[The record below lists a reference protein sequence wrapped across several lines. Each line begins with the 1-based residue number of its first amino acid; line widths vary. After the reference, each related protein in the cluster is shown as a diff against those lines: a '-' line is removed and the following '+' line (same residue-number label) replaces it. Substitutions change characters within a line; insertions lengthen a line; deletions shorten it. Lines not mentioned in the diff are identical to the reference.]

1 MRINTLDDLLRA
13 VKDRPRKRLVV
24 AWANDAHTLE
34 AVNAAVEAGLVE
46 AILVGDE
53 PVMVKGCA
61 DLGLPRERFRMIHTA
76 TDAEAAIQAVAMV
89 RAGEADLL
97 MKGLLGTDKYM
108 RAILNKELG
117 LLDPG
122 AILSHVTVM
131 EHPGHPKLL
140 IAGDVAV
147 IPEPDFRE
155 KLAILGYLVQT
166 AKALGIETPK
176 VAVLSISE
184 QVQPKLR
191 SSAEAAQLTQMAAR
205 GEIKGALVD
214 GPMALDGAI
223 DPESARIKGMG
234 GPVAGDADCLLFPNI
249 EAGNVFY
256 KAGTKLGG
264 AEIAA
269 LVAGARVPCVLSS
282 RGDTARTKLCSI
294 ALAALLA

>member
-24 AWANDAHTLE
+24 AWANDLHTLE

-53 PVMVKGCA
+53 ALMEKVCQEHGFPKN
-61 DLGLPRERFRMIHTA
+61 RFRMVPA
-76 TDAEAAIQAVAMV
+76 ETDADAAARAVAMV
-89 RAGEADLL
+89 RSGEADLL
-97 MKGLLGTDKYM
+97 MKGLLSTEKYM
-108 RAILNKELG
+108 RAILNKEQG

-131 EHPGHPKLL
+131 AHPGYPKLL
-140 IAGDVAV
+140 IVGDVAV

-155 KLAILGYLVQT
+155 KLAILGSLVKT
-166 AKALGIETPK
+166 ALALGIEQPK
-176 VAVLSISE
+176 VAVLAASE
-184 QVQPKLR
+184 QVQPKMR
-191 SSAEAAQLTQMAAR
+191 ASAEAALLSKMAER
-205 GEIKGALVD
+205 GQILGALVD

-223 DPESARIKGMG
+223 DPESARIKGLTS
-234 GPVAGDADCLLFPNI
+234 PVAGDADCLLFPFL

-256 KAGTKLGG
+256 KMGTKLGG
-264 AEIAA
+264 AEVAA
-269 LVAGARVPCVLSS
+269 IVAGARVPCVLSS
-282 RGDTARTKLCSI
+282 RGDSARTKLSSI

>member
-1 MRINTLDDLLRA
+1 MRINSLDALLHA

-34 AVNAAVEAGLVE
+34 AVSAAVEAGVVE
-46 AILVGDE
+46 AIVVGDE
-53 PVMVKGCA
+53 TVMTEVCQA
-61 DLGLPRERFRMIHTA
+61 HGLPKERFRMVHAA
-76 TDAEAAIQAVAMV
+76 TDTEAATRAVAMV

-97 MKGLLGTDKYM
+97 MKGLLSTDKYM
-108 RAILNKELG
+108 RAILNKEQG

-147 IPEPDFRE
+147 IPEPEFKE
-155 KLAILGYLVQT
+155 KAAILGYLVKV
-166 AKALGIETPK
+166 AKALGVETPK
-176 VAVLSISE
+176 VAVLAASE
-184 QVQPKLR
+184 QVMPKLS
-191 SSAEAAQLTQMAAR
+191 SSADAALLSKMADR
-205 GEIKGALVD
+205 GQIKGAFVD
-214 GPMALDGAI
+214 GPMALDGAL
-223 DPESARIKGMG
+223 DPESARIKGLG

-269 LVAGARVPCVLSS
+269 VVAGARVPCVLSS
-282 RGDTARTKLCSI
+282 RGDSAKTKLSSI

>member
-34 AVNAAVEAGLVE
+34 AVDAAVAAGLVE

-53 PVMVKGCA
+53 PVMAKVCQEH
-61 DLGLPRERFRMIHTA
+61 GLPRERFRMVHAA
-76 TDAEAAIQAVAMV
+76 TDAEAASRAVGMV

-97 MKGLLGTDKYM
+97 MKGLLSTDKYM
-108 RAILNKELG
+108 RAILNKEQG

-131 EHPGHPKLL
+131 EHPGHPKL
-140 IAGDVAV
+140 IVAGDVAV
-147 IPEPDFRE
+147 IPEPEFKE
-155 KLAILGYLVQT
+155 KVAILGYLVKT
-166 AKALGIETPK
+166 AKALGVETPK
-176 VAVLSISE
+176 VAVLAASE
-184 QVQPKLR
+184 QVLPKLS
-191 SSAEAAQLTQMAAR
+191 SSADAAMLSKMADR
-205 GEIKGALVD
+205 GQIKGALVD
-214 GPMALDGAI
+214 GPLALDGAL
-223 DPESARIKGMG
+223 DPESAQIKGLG

-269 LVAGARVPCVLSS
+269 VVAGARVPCVLSS
-282 RGDTARTKLCSI
+282 RGDSAKTKLSSI

>member
-1 MRINTLDDLLRA
+1 MRINTLDELLLA

-46 AILVGDE
+46 AILVGDDALIGKVCHE
-53 PVMVKGCA
+53 
-61 DLGLPRERFRMIHTA
+61 LSLPKERFRVVHAA
-76 TDAEAAIQAVAMV
+76 TDSEAASKAVAMV
-89 RAGEADLL
+89 RSGEADLL
-97 MKGLLGTDKYM
+97 MKGLLSTDKYM
-108 RAILNKELG
+108 RAILNKEQG

-131 EHPGHPKLL
+131 EHPGHAKLI

-147 IPEPDFRE
+147 IPEPEFKE
-155 KLAILGYLVQT
+155 KLAILNYLVKT
-166 AKALGIETPK
+166 ARALGVETPK
-176 VAVLSISE
+176 VAVLAASE
-184 QVQPKLR
+184 QVLPKM
-191 SSAEAAQLTQMAAR
+191 SSSSDAAMLSKMADR
-205 GEIKGALVD
+205 GQIKGALVD
-214 GPMALDGAI
+214 GPLALDGAL
-223 DPESARIKGMG
+223 DAESAQIKGLG

-269 LVAGARVPCVLSS
+269 VVAGARVPCVLSS
-282 RGDTARTKLCSI
+282 RGDSAKTKLSSI

>member
-1 MRINTLDDLLRA
+1 MRINTLDELLLA

-46 AILVGDE
+46 AFLVGDE
-53 PVMVKGCA
+53 PVMAKVCQE
-61 DLGLPRERFRMIHTA
+61 LVLPRERFHLIHAA
-76 TDAEAAIQAVAMV
+76 TDREAAAKAVAMV
-89 RAGEADLL
+89 RSGEADLL
-97 MKGLLGTDKYM
+97 MKGLLSTELYM
-108 RAILNKELG
+108 KAILNKELG

-122 AILSHVTVM
+122 AILSHVAVM
-131 EHPGHPKLL
+131 EHPGHSKLL

-147 IPEPDFRE
+147 IPEPELKE
-155 KLAILGYLVQT
+155 KVAILGYLVKA

-176 VAVLSISE
+176 VAVLSASE

-191 SSAEAAQLTQMAAR
+191 SSAEAALLSKMADR
-205 GEIKGALVD
+205 GQIKGALVD

-223 DPESARIKGMG
+223 DPESARIKSMG
-234 GPVAGDADCLLFPNI
+234 GSVAGDADCLLFPNL
-249 EAGNVFY
+249 EAGNTFY

-269 LVAGARVPCVLSS
+269 VVAGATVPCILSS
-282 RGDTARTKLCSI
+282 RGDSTKTKLSSI

>member
-1 MRINTLDDLLRA
+1 MRITTLDDLLRA
-13 VKDRPRKRLVV
+13 VKDRPRKRLAV
-24 AWANDAHTLE
+24 AWANDDHTLE

-53 PVMVKGCA
+53 GIMRKVCTDHHLPV
-61 DLGLPRERFRMIHTA
+61 ERFRLVHAA
-76 TDAEAAIQAVAMV
+76 TEAEAATRAVAMV
-89 RAGEADLL
+89 RSGEADLL
-97 MKGLLGTDKYM
+97 MKGLLSTEKYM
-108 RAILNKELG
+108 KAILHKELG

-131 EHPGHPKLL
+131 EHPGHPKLI

-147 IPEPDFRE
+147 IPEPELKE
-155 KLAILGYLVQT
+155 KVAILGYLVKT

-176 VAVLSISE
+176 VAVLAASE

-191 SSAEAAQLTQMAAR
+191 ASAEAALLSKMADR
-205 GEIKGALVD
+205 GQIKGALVD

-223 DPESARIKGMG
+223 DPESARIKGMT
-234 GPVAGDADCLLFPNI
+234 GPVAGDADCLLFPNL
-249 EAGNVFY
+249 EAGNTFY

-282 RGDTARTKLCSI
+282 RGDSARTKLSSI

>member
-46 AILVGDE
+46 ALLVGDE
-53 PVMVKGCA
+53 PVMVKVCQ
-61 DLGLPRERFRMIHTA
+61 DHGLPGDRFRMIHAA
-76 TDAEAAIQAVAMV
+76 TDAEAAAKAVGMV
-89 RAGEADLL
+89 RSGEADLL
-97 MKGLLGTDKYM
+97 MKGLLSTELYM
-108 RAILNKELG
+108 KAILNRDQG

-147 IPEPDFRE
+147 IPEPEFKE
-155 KLAILGYLVQT
+155 KLAILGYLVTT
-166 AKALGIETPK
+166 ARALGIDQPK
-176 VAVLSISE
+176 VAVLAASE

-191 SSAEAAQLTQMAAR
+191 ASVEAALLAKMADR
-205 GEIKGALVD
+205 GQIRGALVD

-223 DPESARIKGMG
+223 DPGSARIKGMQ
-234 GPVAGDADCLLFPNI
+234 GPVAGDADCLLFPNL
-249 EAGNVFY
+249 EAGNTFY

-269 LVAGARVPCVLSS
+269 VVAGARVPCVLSS
-282 RGDTARTKLCSI
+282 RGDSAKTKLSSI

>member
-1 MRINTLDDLLRA
+1 MRINTLDELLLA

-34 AVNAAVEAGLVE
+34 AVNAAVEANLVE
-46 AILVGDE
+46 AILVGDQALIAKVCQE
-53 PVMVKGCA
+53 
-61 DLGLPRERFRMIHTA
+61 LGLPKERFQVVHTA
-76 TDAEAAIQAVAMV
+76 TDTEAATKAVAMV
-89 RAGEADLL
+89 RSGEADLL
-97 MKGLLGTDKYM
+97 MKGLLSTDKYM
-108 RAILNKELG
+108 RAILNKEQG

-131 EHPGHPKLL
+131 EHPGHAKLI

-147 IPEPDFRE
+147 IPEPEFKE
-155 KLAILGYLVQT
+155 KLAILNYLVKT
-166 AKALGIETPK
+166 AKALGVETPK
-176 VAVLSISE
+176 VAVLAASE
-184 QVQPKLR
+184 QVLPKM
-191 SSAEAAQLTQMAAR
+191 SSSSDAAMLSKMADR
-205 GEIKGALVD
+205 GQIKGALVD
-214 GPMALDGAI
+214 GPLALDGAL
-223 DPESARIKGMG
+223 DAESAQIKGLG

-269 LVAGARVPCVLSS
+269 VVAGARVPCVLSS
-282 RGDTARTKLCSI
+282 RGDSAKTKLSSI

>member
-13 VKDRPRKRLVV
+13 VQDRPRKRLAV
-24 AWANDAHTLE
+24 AWANDGHTLE
-34 AVNAAVEAGLVE
+34 AVGAAVEAGLVD

-53 PVMVKGCA
+53 PVMRAVCA
-61 DLGLPRERFRMIHTA
+61 ELGLPTERFRFIHEA
-76 TDAEAAIQAVAMV
+76 TDTDAASRAVGLV

-97 MKGLLGTDKYM
+97 MKGLLSTEKYM
-108 RAILNKELG
+108 KAILNKEQG

-131 EHPGHPKLL
+131 EHPGHPRLL

-147 IPEPDFRE
+147 IPEPDLAA
-155 KLAILGYLVQT
+155 KVAILGYLVAT
-166 AKALGIETPK
+166 ARALGIATPK
-176 VAVLSISE
+176 VAALSASE
-184 QVQPKLR
+184 QVQARIR
-191 SSAEAAQLTQMAAR
+191 SSVEAAELAAMAER
-205 GEIKGALVD
+205 GEITGALVG

-223 DPESARIKGMG
+223 DPESARIKGMK
-234 GPVAGDADCLLFPNI
+234 GPVAGDADCLLFPNL
-249 EAGNVFY
+249 EAGNTFY
-256 KAGTKLGG
+256 KAGTKLGH

-269 LVAGARVPCVLSS
+269 VVAGARVPCVLSS

>member
-76 TDAEAAIQAVAMV
+76 TDAEAAAQAVAMV
-89 RAGEADLL
+89 RAGEAELL

-282 RGDTARTKLCSI
+282 RGDSAKTKLSSI

>member
-1 MRINTLDDLLRA
+1 MRINSLDELLRA

-24 AWANDAHTLE
+24 AWANDAHSME

-53 PVMVKGCA
+53 PVMTKVCEEHH
-61 DLGLPRERFRMIHTA
+61 LPKERFRMIHAA
-76 TDAEAAIQAVAMV
+76 TDTEAATKAVGMV

-97 MKGLLGTDKYM
+97 MKGLLSTDKYM
-108 RAILNKELG
+108 RAILNKEQG

-147 IPEPDFRE
+147 IPEPEFKE
-155 KLAILGYLVQT
+155 KVAILNYLVKT
-166 AKALGIETPK
+166 AKALGIDQPK
-176 VAVLSISE
+176 VAVLAASE
-184 QVQPKLR
+184 QVMPKMS
-191 SSAEAAQLTQMAAR
+191 SSADAAMLSKMADR
-205 GEIKGALVD
+205 GQIKGALVD
-214 GPMALDGAI
+214 GPLALDGAL
-223 DPESARIKGMG
+223 DPESAKIKGLG

-269 LVAGARVPCVLSS
+269 LVMGARVPCVLSS
-282 RGDTARTKLCSI
+282 RGDSAKTKLSSI

>member
-1 MRINTLDDLLRA
+1 MRINTLDELLRA
-13 VKDRPRKRLVV
+13 VKDRPRKRLAV

-53 PVMVKGCA
+53 AAILKVLA
-61 DLGLPRERFRMIHTA
+61 ELGLPKDRFRIVHTA
-76 TDAEAAIQAVAMV
+76 TDTEAASKAVGMV
-89 RAGEADLL
+89 RSGEADLL
-97 MKGLLGTDKYM
+97 MKGLLSTDKYM
-108 RAILNKELG
+108 RAILNKEQG
-117 LLDPG
+117 LMDPG

-131 EHPGHPKLL
+131 EHPGHSKLM
-140 IAGDVAV
+140 IASDVAV
-147 IPEPDFRE
+147 IPEPEFKE
-155 KLAILGYLVQT
+155 KLAILNYLVRT

-176 VAVLSISE
+176 VAVLAASE
-184 QVQPKLR
+184 QVLPKM
-191 SSAEAAQLTQMAAR
+191 SSSSDAAMLSKMADR
-205 GEIKGALVD
+205 GQIKGALVD
-214 GPMALDGAI
+214 GPLALDGAL
-223 DPESARIKGMG
+223 DPESAKIKGLG

-269 LVAGARVPCVLSS
+269 VVAGARVPCVLSS
-282 RGDTARTKLCSI
+282 RGDSAKTKLSSI